1 MVGLMAKPDPIQTMS
16 APALAGL
23 SLERM
28 EALLAYSWDIL
39 SLLDGEGRLIYNS
52 PAAQRLHGFEPSEME
67 GRSTFE
73 FFHPEDAPKV
83 AAVFQQCLA
92 QPGLPF
98 RAEYRYARKDGSW
111 IWMEAVAVNLLDHPS
126 IQAIVANSR
135 DISGRVESL
144 QALRAAEQF
153 SDLILNTLTASLA
166 VLDDQGCILKVNQS
180 WRDFA
185 RLHGSSVELVWEGLG
200 YLDICDLAKGPHS
213 EEAPAMAAGIRSMLQ
228 GKLPEFTLEYP
239 CPTPDGIRW
248 YQARIMRFQGPGPAR
263 LVVSHID
270 ITDLKLAEE
279 RRLQLERMLHHSQKM
294 ESLGSL
300 AGGVAHDMNNVL
312 GSILGLASMQQEL
325 QAPGSSAHQAF
336 SIIAKSCHRGVG
348 LARRLL
354 DFARRDL
361 TEPLE
366 INLNTLIQEEVLM
379 LERTTLG
386 QVQFST
392 ELAGDLRTIWGDPS
406 ALLHALMN
414 LCLNAVDAMP
424 GGGALALRT
433 QNGEPGWVQ
442 VEVEDSG
449 SGMTREVLEKALDPF
464 FTTKPHGKGTGLG
477 LSLVYSTVK
486 AHRGS
491 MELQSEPGKGT
502 KVLLRFPAFE
512 SKGTRTP
519 APALACP
526 DVNDR
531 SLNIL
536 LVDDD
541 AVLRNTLESMLRFL
555 RHHVSVACTGEEALE
570 RLAAGDGAQVII
582 LDVNMP
588 GLGAKGTLPLLRKLC
603 PGAPVLL
610 VTGRVDQSVIE
621 LAQSQPG
628 VSLLPK
634 PFGLDELRR
643 RLDALKTETP

>member
-1 MVGLMAKPDPIQTMS
+1 
-16 APALAGL
+16 
-23 SLERM
+23 
-28 EALLAYSWDIL
+28 
-39 SLLDGEGRLIYNS
+39 
-52 PAAQRLHGFEPSEME
+52 
-67 GRSTFE
+67 
-73 FFHPEDAPKV
+73 
-83 AAVFQQCLA
+83 
-92 QPGLPF
+92 
-98 RAEYRYARKDGSW
+98 
-111 IWMEAVAVNLLDHPS
+111 MEAVAVNLLDNPS
-126 IQAIVANSR
+126 IKAIIVNSR
-135 DISGRVESL
+135 DISERVESQ

-166 VLDDQGCILKVNQS
+166 VLDDHGCILKVNQT

-185 RLHGSSVELVWEGLG
+185 LAHGSSADLQWEGFS
-200 YLDICDLAKGPHS
+200 YLDICEKARGPHS
-213 EEAPAMAAGIRSMLQ
+213 EEAPAMAEGLKALLRGE
-228 GKLPEFTLEYP
+228 LPEFTLEYP
-239 CPTPDGIRW
+239 CHTPQALRW
-248 YQARIMRFQGPGPAR
+248 FQARIMRFQGPGPAK